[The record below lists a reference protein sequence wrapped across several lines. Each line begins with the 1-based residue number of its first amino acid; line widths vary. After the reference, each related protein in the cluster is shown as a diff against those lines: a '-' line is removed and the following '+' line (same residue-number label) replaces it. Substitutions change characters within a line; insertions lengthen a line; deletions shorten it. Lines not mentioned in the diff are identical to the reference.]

1 MKTLIIIPTLNEASN
16 ILILIKKIFSL
27 YSYNVLV
34 IDDNSTDG
42 TIKKLEFLKR
52 RYKKLKY
59 IVRKKEKG
67 IGSAHLK
74 GIQYAYKFKYDFCIS
89 MDADGTHDPKEIKKM
104 LILSKKNKYDVINT
118 SRFLNK
124 KSLSDWP
131 AFRKLITKLRYFL
144 VKIFLK
150 TKIDSS
156 SGFRCYNLKSINF
169 NDLKKIKNKKYFFLI
184 EILYILEK
192 KGYKIIDIPTKLKFR
207 VDGKSKMKVSDVI
220 NSLIELFLLNRRKKF

>member
-104 LILSKKNKYDVINT
+104 LIYKSIGLADLLLLFLYLEVLAMIRVFWHSQSIRIT
-118 SRFLNK
+118 LPLLIAITALSRFIILQGK
-124 KSLSDWP
+124 EQDPSALVYEAVAIVLIALAIVIIRLRHSD
-131 AFRKLITKLRYFL
+131 KL
-144 VKIFLK
+144 
-150 TKIDSS
+150 
-156 SGFRCYNLKSINF
+156 G
-169 NDLKKIKNKKYFFLI
+169 LKK
-184 EILYILEK
+184 
-192 KGYKIIDIPTKLKFR
+192 
-207 VDGKSKMKVSDVI
+207 
-220 NSLIELFLLNRRKKF
+220 RKR